1 MAAGTAAA
9 TPPAVDS
16 ALSPQTHLSLA
27 ALPTAPACARG
38 HVRSVVHEWGRPE
51 LADTA
56 ELLTSEL
63 ITNAVRASEWL
74 SARADQPAVPVV
86 GLWITRDGSSVIVS
100 VWDASDETPVR
111 RDASP
116 DQEGGRGL
124 LLVESLGQEWGSYR
138 AANGKVV
145 WVRL

>member
-1 MAAGTAAA
+1 M
-9 TPPAVDS
+9 
-16 ALSPQTHLSLA
+16 
-27 ALPTAPACARG
+27 
-38 HVRSVVHEWGRPE
+38 
-51 LADTA
+51 
-56 ELLTSEL
+56 
-63 ITNAVRASEWL
+63 
-74 SARADQPAVPVV
+74 
-86 GLWITRDGSSVIVS
+86 S

-111 RDASP
+111 RDGRP

>member
-9 TPPAVDS
+9 TPPAADS
-16 ALSPQTHLSLA
+16 VLSPQTHLSLA

-38 HVRSVVHEWGRPE
+38 HVRSVVREWGRPE

-56 ELLTSEL
+56 ELLASEL
-63 ITNAVRASEWL
+63 VTNAVRAAEGL
-74 SARADQPAVPVV
+74 STRADQPAVPVV

-111 RDASP
+111 RDARP
-116 DQEGGRGL
+116 DQEGGWGL

-138 AANGKVV
+138 AASGKVV